1 MYKYVICCKGEK
13 GDAASNYSLWLSF
26 SKDPA
31 NVAEENDLSL
41 LAVGCDRK
49 ISYIQYKWDGKVG
62 DVVYIWYVDAS

>member
-49 ISYIQYKWDGKVG
+49 ISYI
-62 DVVYIWYVDAS
+62 